1 MDMVDVNIVEIKN
14 FGNRLI
20 ARIKELENKNLG
32 SKASINEWVIPVIIR
47 YGKLAVVQKADD
59 GEIIGVC
66 ELIKNWDDNQSAFV
80 HSFYIDREFRAQGIG
95 KIFLSKIISML
106 KAENLKT
113 IELTV
118 DPENEAALKL
128 YKKYGFAVIDLRK
141 DEYGSGI
148 DRYLMRLKL

>member
-1 MDMVDVNIVEIKN
+1 MIDVNIVEIKN
-14 FGNRLI
+14 FDNKLI
-20 ARIKELENKNLG
+20 ARVKELENKNLG
-32 SKASINEWVIPVIIR
+32 SEASINEWIIPVIIR

-59 GEIIGVC
+59 GEIIGVW

-80 HSFYIDREFRAQGIG
+80 HSFYIDREFREQGVG

-128 YKKYGFAVIDLRK
+128 YKEYGFTVIDLRK
-141 DEYGSGI
+141 DEYGSGV
-148 DRYLMRLKL
+148 DRCLMRLKL